1 MGISEVSDPEKIADL
16 TFYDESLNKSQR
28 DAIKF
33 AMEAREVACIHGPP
47 GDQPSH

>member
-1 MGISEVSDPEKIADL
+1 MGISELSDPEKIDNV
-16 TFYDESLNKSQR
+16 TFSDESLNQSQR

-47 GDQPSH
+47 GE